1 MLFITMLDYLTEVDL
16 DGVLSQK
23 WEDKQKSVCCGV
35 CEKPWTLFT
44 GRRHHCRGCGNLV
57 CQSCCAKSVV
67 LDHQQGV
74 VSACTPCYT
83 VLSALLQEHLHL
95 IDFFDNHYRATVQE
109 ASPPAPINEEEE
121 MPEKELKEVKSFAT
135 SDDDDDDQALFGS
148 VNVGEISNNT
158 RRSRV
163 PELGQVGDLADAP
176 HILEHSTTPQFLRT
190 QIFNESIYSI
200 QSHSHKSVNSH
211 KATAQQS
218 FVE

>member
-1 MLFITMLDYLTEVDL
+1 MSMLDLTEVDL

-35 CEKPWTLFT
+35 CEKPWTLFS

-57 CQSCCAKSVV
+57 CQSCCAKSIV

-83 VLSALLQEHLHL
+83 VLSALLQEHQHL
-95 IDFFDNHYRATVQE
+95 IDFFDNHYRATVEQE
-109 ASPPAPINEEEE
+109 TVLEEITNEEANK
-121 MPEKELKEVKSFAT
+121 PEKELKEVKSFAT
-135 SDDDDDDQALFGS
+135 CDDDDDDQMLFGS
-148 VNVGEISNNT
+148 VNVGEISNNP

-163 PELGQVGDLADAP
+163 SELGILSDMADAP

-190 QIFNESIYSI
+190 QIFNESIYSM
-200 QSHSHKSVNSH
+200 QGLSHKSSH
-211 KATAQQS
+211 TAVS
-218 FVE
+218 TTN

>member
-1 MLFITMLDYLTEVDL
+1 MLDLTEVDL

-35 CEKPWTLFT
+35 CEKPWTLFS

-83 VLSALLQEHLHL
+83 VLSALLQEHQHL
-95 IDFFDNHYRATVQE
+95 IDFFDNHYRATTQE
-109 ASPPAPINEEEE
+109 ATPSQQNTDEEAEKT
-121 MPEKELKEVKSFAT
+121 EKELKEVKSFAT
-135 SDDDDDDQALFGS
+135 SDDDDDDQQLFGS
-148 VNVGEISNNT
+148 VNVGEFSNNT

-163 PELGQVGDLADAP
+163 PELGKLSDLADAP

-200 QSHSHKSVNSH
+200 QSQSHKSVNSH
-211 KATAQQS
+211 KAAAQLNS
-218 FVE
+218 VE